1 MSRSKLL
8 LMTCTAMFISAGCSN
23 PMSPNASQKAVTAD
37 KPAPI
42 AAAAEEGFPAHVYW
56 GDTHL
61 HTSYSFDVF
70 LFGTPASTPEGAFRF
85 AKGER
90 VENPTTG
97 EAWQLNRPLDFLVV
111 SDHAELMG
119 NVARVFR
126 GVGELD
132 ETPTGRALI
141 AEGGTGAGDDLL
153 KAYHYLVNTATGAVE
168 DAKHGLTPKQIFDD
182 LHGGD
187 KRFDVWSAITNE
199 ADKHNDP
206 GNFTAMIGW
215 EWSSHPKG
223 ANLHRIVLTS
233 ADAKTS
239 QNFLPFSQMESDRPE
254 DLWAWL
260 EATRDRTG
268 ADFVAI
274 PHNPNV
280 SMGRMFMLEDS
291 DGNEITADYAKRRLM
306 WEPIVEMTQIK
317 GDSETHP
324 RLSPTDEFAD
334 FETWN
339 FVMLPSGP
347 TPEPV
352 EAEYIRSAL
361 KRGLKIENT
370 TGVNPYKFGM
380 IGSTDSHTGLS
391 TSGERNFAGKGQ
403 KDSRPELRG
412 DKTGLGSS
420 KGWDMG
426 AAGLVAAWAPENN
439 RDEIFAAFRR
449 KEVYATTGTRIRLRF
464 FAGADISGDSAA
476 PISRATYESAVPM
489 GGDLRRLDTSPE
501 FLIQA
506 MKDPEG
512 ANLDRVQMIKGWI
525 DENGETHEKIFDVAW
540 SGERNPS
547 PDGKLPPVG
556 NTVNLNTG
564 DYSNSIG
571 DTTFSVIWHDP
582 EFEPEQNAF
591 YYVRVLE
598 IPTPRYS
605 LLNAI
610 ELGIDWNDTGRP
622 ATIQERAY
630 SSPIWYT
637 P

>member
-1 MSRSKLL
+1 ML
-8 LMTCTAMFISAGCSN
+8 ISAGCSN
-23 PMSPNASQKAVTAD
+23 PTAPEAPQKVVTAD

-42 AAAAEEGFPAHVYW
+42 TAPDAESYPAHVYW

-90 VENPTTG
+90 VVNPTTG
-97 EAWQLNRPLDFLVV
+97 EDWQLSRPLDFLAV

-119 NVARVFR
+119 NVARTFQ
-126 GVGELD
+126 GVSELA
-132 ETPTGRALI
+132 ESKTGKAFI
-141 AEGGTGAGDDLL
+141 AEGGSGEGTDLL
-153 KAYHYLVNTATGAVE
+153 ETYNYLVNTATGAVE
-168 DAKHGLTPKQIFDD
+168 DSKYGLTPKDIYVDM
-182 LHGGD
+182 HAGD
-187 KRFDVWSAITNE
+187 KRFDVWSKITDT

-206 GNFTAMIGW
+206 GTFTTLIGW
-215 EWSSHPKG
+215 EWTSHPKG
-223 ANLHRIVLTS
+223 ANLHRIVLTPT
-233 ADAKTS
+233 DAKTA
-239 QNFLPFSQMESDRPE
+239 QTFLPFSNLESDKPE
-254 DLWAWL
+254 DLWSWL
-260 EATRDRTG
+260 ETTKQRTG

-274 PHNPNV
+274 PHNSNV

-291 DGNEITADYAKRRLM
+291 GGEAITADYARKRMM
-306 WEPIVEMTQIK
+306 WETVAEMTQIK

-352 EAEYIRSAL
+352 EAEYVRSAL
-361 KRGLKIENT
+361 KRGLEIEART
-370 TGVNPYKFGM
+370 KVNPYKFGM

-391 TSGERNFAGKGQ
+391 TASETNFAGKGQ
-403 KDSRPELRG
+403 KDSHPDIRS

-426 AAGLVAAWAPENN
+426 AAGLVAVWAPENN
-439 RDEIFAAFRR
+439 REEIFGAFRR
-449 KEVYATTGTRIRLRF
+449 KEVYATSGTRIKLRF
-464 FAGADISGDSAA
+464 FAGENIDGLAQDPVTAK
-476 PISRATYESAVPM
+476 TYETAVPM
-489 GGDLRRLDTSPE
+489 GGDIAKLEESPE

-506 MKDPEG
+506 LKDPEG
-512 ANLDRVQMIKGWI
+512 ANLDRVQVIKGWV
-525 DENGETHEKIFDVAW
+525 DVDGKSYEKIYDVAW
-540 SGERNPS
+540 SGNRKAG
-547 PDGKLPPVG
+547 PDGKLPAVG
-556 NTVNLNTG
+556 NTVDLTTGAYTNT
-564 DYSNSIG
+564 IG
-571 DTTFSVIWHDP
+571 DTTFAVKWRDP
-582 EFEPEQNAF
+582 DFNPKQSAF

-605 LLNAI
+605 LLNSI
-610 ELGIDWNDTGRP
+610 ELGTDWKETNRP
-622 ATIQERAY
+622 ATLQERAY